1 MTYDPRRRSTLTRI
15 NSIQADR
22 VQEFHTK
29 IRKLNYYAKWIFDSL
44 LHTPRIVGNER
55 ISRQRIVKN
64 FFWSLWIFPST
75 AVVASYLDPR
85 SRPLVNYVNRI
96 FCINQRPNW
105 RPKWSMKNPDDLR
118 PPLSIYS
125 HSYKFLRPPISHR
138 ISTLAVVR

>member
-29 IRKLNYYAKWIFDSL
+29 IRKLNYYAKWTFDSL

-64 FFWSLWIFPST
+64 FLKPLNLP
-75 AVVASYLDPR
+75 LDR
-85 SRPLVNYVNRI
+85 RCRIISRPSQSST
-96 FCINQRPNW
+96 C
-105 RPKWSMKNPDDLR
+105 KLR
-118 PPLSIYS
+118 ESD
-125 HSYKFLRPPISHR
+125 FLHQPTIELK
-138 ISTLAVVR
+138 T